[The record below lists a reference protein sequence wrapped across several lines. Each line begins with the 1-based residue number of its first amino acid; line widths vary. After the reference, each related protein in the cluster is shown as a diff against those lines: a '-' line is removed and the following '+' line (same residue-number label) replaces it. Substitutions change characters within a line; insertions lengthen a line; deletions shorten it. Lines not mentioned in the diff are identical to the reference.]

1 MDCDSWFELEERGL
15 QFPCVGEAGFGIADE
30 GFVDDCGEVFSSPG
44 MRSRMGTGFSLRMM
58 SMGSRLGSKR

>member
-1 MDCDSWFELEERGL
+1 L
-15 QFPCVGEAGFGIADE
+15 GFLTRALSMTAAMS
-30 GFVDDCGEVFSSPG
+30 FVSPG